1 MKDIKSKTQENLHKA
16 FLRESGAFNAYSFY
30 AEQAKKDGYE
40 EISKV
45 FTQFAANEQAHA
57 KVWFKLF
64 HGISNTQDNLKDAAE
79 LENFERTVLY
89 TDFAK
94 IAREEGFEDIAALFD
109 GVSAIERQH
118 EEKYKQLLEC
128 VKNDKCFSSEEEV
141 WWQCSNCGHRHKGL
155 TAPEKCP
162 VCSHPQAF
170 FAVFS
175 ES

>member
-1 MKDIKSKTQENLHKA
+1 MKDKKSKTQENLQTA
-16 FLRESGAFNAYSFY
+16 YLRESGAFNEYTFY

-40 EISKV
+40 QISKI
-45 FTQFAANEQAHA
+45 FTQFAMNEQAHA

-64 HGISNTQDNLKDAAE
+64 HGIAGTEDNLKDAAD

-89 TDFAK
+89 ADFAK
-94 IAREEGFEDIAALFD
+94 TAREEGFNDIAEIFD
-109 GVSAIERQH
+109 GVAAIERQH

-128 VKNDKCFSSEEEV
+128 VKNDKCFSSEKEV

-170 FAVFS
+170 FAVALLQ
-175 ES
+175 